1 VVNAFGS
8 VLDAIGGT
16 PLVRLNRITAGL
28 PAQVWAKLEFANPG
42 GSVKDRAAGP
52 WSGRR
57 SGSASCA
64 RVG

>member
-16 PLVRLNRITAGL
+16 PPVRLNRITAGL

-42 GSVKDRAAGP
+42 GSVCTGP
-52 WSGRR
+52 GW
-57 SGSASCA
+57 
-64 RVG
+64 